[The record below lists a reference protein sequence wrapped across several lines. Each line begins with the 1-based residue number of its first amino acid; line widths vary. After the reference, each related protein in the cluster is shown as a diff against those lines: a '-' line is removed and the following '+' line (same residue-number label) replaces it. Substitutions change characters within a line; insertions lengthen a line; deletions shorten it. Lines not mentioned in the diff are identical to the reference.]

1 MWLQLSEETRS
12 SFESEAMA
20 VITLRRWTL
29 EGIRQRL
36 RHHDWMDTDEACL
49 AVLEATGG
57 WSWLLDRFFAEN
69 RETDPRPAASQFRDR
84 LREDVQFAQMF
95 LRQIPLDVD
104 PRILDVVKGLAR
116 EDDGKGI
123 PMDLLPGLLSLS
135 IKPEDFERIK
145 DYLERME
152 VISIERSESML
163 YVDPVIRDLLGR
175 A

>member
-1 MWLQLSEETRS
+1 
-12 SFESEAMA
+12 
-20 VITLRRWTL
+20 
-29 EGIRQRL
+29 
-36 RHHDWMDTDEACL
+36 
-49 AVLEATGG
+49 
-57 WSWLLDRFFAEN
+57 
-69 RETDPRPAASQFRDR
+69 
-84 LREDVQFAQMF
+84 
-95 LRQIPLDVD
+95 VD